1 MGQAA
6 DCTPSKII
14 EFWEVLSFVVV
25 RKCRTFAEA
34 FAWGQGNV
42 DNGNISHQKDWKEK
56 KYRLLTPQN
65 RLKSIKS
72 LNLHPL
78 ECTLKG
84 LWHISDLLRTKYWV
98 ITGCKYV
105 IGLQNLPCSSIAIG
119 HGFKLYKWFV
129 GLLLACSLP
138 MRWWATD
145 IERIVISDSSF
156 HGFLFFFTTED
167 TEFHGVFLFSFS
179 CHPERS
185 EDELLSQKRN
195 ISST

>member
-72 LNLHPL
+72 LNLHPS

-98 ITGCKYV
+98 ITGCKYSGCTALET
-105 IGLQNLPCSSIAIG
+105 ITLPAGIAKIDKSAFEG
-119 HGFKLYKWFV
+119 CTALKTIYVPAKKADYYLKR
-129 GLLLACSLP
+129 LP
-138 MRWWATD
+138 EALHAL
-145 IERIVISDSSF
+145 IV
-156 HGFLFFFTTED
+156 EQ
-167 TEFHGVFLFSFS
+167 EPV
-179 CHPERS
+179 
-185 EDELLSQKRN
+185 KN
-195 ISST
+195 AKKK

>member
-98 ITGCKYV
+98 ITGCKYSRCTSLASV
-105 IGLQNLPCSSIAIG
+105 TLPSSMSTLEAMAFGNCQSIKEIYCSAIVPPTIKENT
-119 HGFKLYKWFV
+119 FLTVSSNCTIYVPKNSVQAYQE
-129 GLLLACSLP
+129 
-138 MRWWATD
+138 TD
-145 IERIVISDSSF
+145 YWKFFSDIRAI
-156 HGFLFFFTTED
+156 D
-167 TEFHGVFLFSFS
+167 
-179 CHPERS
+179 
-185 EDELLSQKRN
+185 N
-195 ISST
+195 

>member
-98 ITGCKYV
+98 ITGCKYAFCFQAYILDILKQIV
-105 IGLQNLPCSSIAIG
+105 YFDATC
-119 HGFKLYKWFV
+119 
-129 GLLLACSLP
+129 LLVV
-138 MRWWATD
+138 RD
-145 IERIVISDSSF
+145 IVISF
-156 HGFLFFFTTED
+156 LLFLFYFSPFCNL
-167 TEFHGVFLFSFS
+167 FGGVVASVGFARFVMYTG
-179 CHPERS
+179 H
-185 EDELLSQKRN
+185 
-195 ISST
+195 ISLMVCLY

>member
-98 ITGCKYV
+98 ITGCKYRYLHEPCE
-105 IGLQNLPCSSIAIG
+105 IWGSISHERSTMHRDRWCTGGLCTG
-119 HGFKLYKWFV
+119 
-129 GLLLACSLP
+129 
-138 MRWWATD
+138 
-145 IERIVISDSSF
+145 RIVRICYSWGCDDDWRGCILWLHEPCEHHASR
-156 HGFLFFFTTED
+156 GCNGD
-167 TEFHGVFLFSFS
+167 W
-179 CHPERS
+179 
-185 EDELLSQKRN
+185 K
-195 ISST
+195 

>member
-98 ITGCKYV
+98 ITGCKYYNCNSLSNVYCYASNPPDLEATKFQSEYGV
-105 IGLQNLPCSSIAIG
+105 ITVSYLTFPNNIDNLYVPLRTKEAYSTSEWKRYFSNI
-119 HGFKLYKWFV
+119 
-129 GLLLACSLP
+129 
-138 MRWWATD
+138 
-145 IERIVISDSSF
+145 IEMD
-156 HGFLFFFTTED
+156 
-167 TEFHGVFLFSFS
+167 
-179 CHPERS
+179 
-185 EDELLSQKRN
+185 
-195 ISST
+195 

>member
-98 ITGCKYV
+98 ITGCKYRSCTSLTSV
-105 IGLQNLPCSSIAIG
+105 TIGKSVSEIGKKAFKECNIDTIVCCPKIPPKIDDSFGKFENL
-119 HGFKLYKWFV
+119 
-129 GLLLACSLP
+129 
-138 MRWWATD
+138 
-145 IERIVISDSSF
+145 IVPTGCEEAYANSDW
-156 HGFLFFFTTED
+156 GKYLE
-167 TEFHGVFLFSFS
+167 
-179 CHPERS
+179 
-185 EDELLSQKRN
+185 
-195 ISST
+195 

>member
-78 ECTLKG
+78 ECTLKV

-98 ITGCKYV
+98 ITGCKYRFCPKLASV
-105 IGLQNLPCSSIAIG
+105 TIGNGIKSIGEEAFG
-119 HGFKLYKWFV
+119 YCWALKKVYCYATTPPTCGNSAFEDPSNTGATLFV
-129 GLLLACSLP
+129 
-138 MRWWATD
+138 
-145 IERIVISDSSF
+145 
-156 HGFLFFFTTED
+156 
-167 TEFHGVFLFSFS
+167 
-179 CHPERS
+179 PERCGA
-185 EDELLSQKRN
+185 KYK
-195 ISST
+195 SSMGGYFKYIKEME

>member
-1 MGQAA
+1 MFNLPHTPFLFLLENYLLRYREMGQAA

-98 ITGCKYV
+98 ITGCKYYNCTSLKSV
-105 IGLQNLPCSSIAIG
+105 YCKPTTPPAGSSSMFSNNASGRKI
-119 HGFKLYKWFV
+119 YV
-129 GLLLACSLP
+129 P
-138 MRWWATD
+138 MGTGATYREAEYWRSYAPD
-145 IERIVISDSSF
+145 IILE
-156 HGFLFFFTTED
+156 
-167 TEFHGVFLFSFS
+167 
-179 CHPERS
+179 
-185 EDELLSQKRN
+185 K
-195 ISST
+195 